1 MHPQRGRGLEENTR
15 GIIFNN
21 NFKRERRRIKQCLQL
36 IHSLHMKYIFHILEI
51 GVKAVLTSFAV
62 VVSKSSTDPISFDKY
77 LEWEHIA
84 SRGISKFVN

>member
-1 MHPQRGRGLEENTR
+1 
-15 GIIFNN
+15 
-21 NFKRERRRIKQCLQL
+21 
-36 IHSLHMKYIFHILEI
+36 MKYISHILEI

-62 VVSKSSTDPISFDKY
+62 VISKCSTDPISFDKC

>member
-1 MHPQRGRGLEENTR
+1 
-15 GIIFNN
+15 
-21 NFKRERRRIKQCLQL
+21 
-36 IHSLHMKYIFHILEI
+36 MKYISHILEI

-84 SRGISKFVN
+84 SRGISKFVNLQLSDCKYMKIIIWTVVF

>member
-1 MHPQRGRGLEENTR
+1 
-15 GIIFNN
+15 
-21 NFKRERRRIKQCLQL
+21 
-36 IHSLHMKYIFHILEI
+36 MKYIFHILEI